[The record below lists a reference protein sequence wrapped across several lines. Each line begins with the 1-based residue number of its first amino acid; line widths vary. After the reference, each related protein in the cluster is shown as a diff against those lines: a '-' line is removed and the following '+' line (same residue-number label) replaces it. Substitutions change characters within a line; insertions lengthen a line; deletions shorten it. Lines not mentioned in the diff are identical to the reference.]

1 MRYSKQRETIY
12 EVLCATKCHP
22 DAEWI
27 YNEVR
32 KQIPDISLGTVYR
45 NLHQMAQDG
54 RLMELDGPVAR
65 FDATVEPHT
74 HLRCIRCGCVADGEL
89 PYDESIDR
97 EVIAEGW
104 QIANHS
110 LMFAGICPA
119 CVGE

>member
-45 NLHQMAQDG
+45 NLSSLVESRRIDSLETALKIVHY
-54 RLMELDGPVAR
+54 
-65 FDATVEPHT
+65 DADMSVHA
-74 HLRCIRCGCVADGEL
+74 HFVCDKCCKI
-89 PYDESIDR
+89 YDMPITAKAESPEWF
-97 EVIAEGW
+97 EVNYEKHIYY
-104 QIANHS
+104 
-110 LMFAGICPA
+110 GICA
-119 CVGE
+119 QCKSKG